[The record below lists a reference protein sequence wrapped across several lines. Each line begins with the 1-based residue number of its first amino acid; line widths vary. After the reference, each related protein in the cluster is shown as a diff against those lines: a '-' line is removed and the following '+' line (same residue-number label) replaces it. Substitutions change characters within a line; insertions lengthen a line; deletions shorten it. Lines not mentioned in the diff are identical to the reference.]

1 VPKNAAEDTFGQLV
15 RWVRTA
21 VDVTQAQLA
30 EEIGVSAKTVSRWE
44 QLKLVPEVLQRPG
57 IVAALGK
64 LAPEYHGRLATVLD
78 VAIERHAASAAGPNI
93 AILKAA
99 LDGALFEATEKLGA
113 PPATVREAVV
123 IVLERVALLGVDAKT
138 AAKLVTGKV
147 G

>member
-21 VDVTQAQLA
+21 ADVTQAELA
-30 EEIGVSAKTVSRWE
+30 ERIGVSPKTVSRWE
-44 QLKLVPEVLQRPG
+44 QLLLVPEVLQRPG

-64 LAPEYHGRLATVLD
+64 LAPEYHERLATVLG
-78 VAIERHAASAAGPNI
+78 VPIERPAPPPAGPNM

-113 PPATVREAVV
+113 PPATVREAMV